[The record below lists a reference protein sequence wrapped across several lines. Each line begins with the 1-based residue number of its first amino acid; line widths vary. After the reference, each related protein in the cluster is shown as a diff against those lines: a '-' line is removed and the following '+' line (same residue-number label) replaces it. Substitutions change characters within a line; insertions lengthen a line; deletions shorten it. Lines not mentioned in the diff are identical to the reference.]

1 MATIERFEEIEAWK
15 EARKLTE
22 EIYRISKKGGFNR
35 DLGLRDQLRR
45 ASVSGMANI
54 AEGFDGGSSRE
65 FQRFLLYALRSV
77 SEVQSHLYVALDQ
90 DYLGNDAFKMLYDRT
105 LGVKSLIGGFLRYLR
120 SASRANR
127 MERAAFRAPEARP
140 GRSDDSR

>member
-22 EIYRISKKGGFNR
+22 EVYRTTKTGGFNR
-35 DLGLRDQLRR
+35 DPGLRDQLRR
-45 ASVSGMANI
+45 AAVSSMANI

-65 FQRFLLYALRSV
+65 FQRFLLYALRST

-90 DYLGNDAFKMLYDRT
+90 DYLSNDAFKILYDRS
-105 LGVKSLIGGFLRYLR
+105 LHVKSLIGGFLRYLR
-120 SASRANR
+120 SASRAKSKDR
-127 MERAAFRAPEARP
+127 M
-140 GRSDDSR
+140 DSRSPEPKPEYANGSR

>member
-35 DLGLRDQLRR
+35 DPGLRDQLRR

-54 AEGFDGGSSRE
+54 AEGFDGGSPRE

-90 DYLGNDAFKMLYDRT
+90 DYLGSDVFKLLYDRT
-105 LGVKSLIGGFLRYLR
+105 LAVKSLIGGFLRYLR

-127 MERAAFRAPEARP
+127 KERMTFRTPEARP
-140 GRSDDSR
+140 EKLDGSR